1 LSCRLLTGNV
11 RRLRFSNYN
20 CFLLNEADDVSPLR
34 RYFLSNEGKQ
44 PSLPIVRAERK
55 VSVVDLLKEGL
66 FAQ

>member
-1 LSCRLLTGNV
+1 
-11 RRLRFSNYN
+11 
-20 CFLLNEADDVSPLR
+20 LNEADDVSPLR